1 MKKRTAW
8 LLAAGVAAVALGAAA
23 VGAVALLV
31 RGGRTSAGWVGGSGY
46 LALDVSGEIP
56 EEPSSGL
63 SGFLEGRPPSMRALV
78 EAVDR
83 ARQDPAVK
91 GLLLRVGSVDSGW
104 ARVQELRDAL
114 VRFRRTGKPSW
125 AHLESAGNREYFLAT
140 GCAKVAASPT
150 AMLDVSGLAA
160 EVTFYRGTL
169 DKLGVEAQFEGVGK
183 YKNAPNQLTEKGFTA
198 PHREQ
203 MEDLVG
209 TLFEQYVRGV
219 AQGRGL
225 APEKVRDLVDEG
237 PFEAARA
244 KEAGLVDELLYR
256 DQVEDRIPA
265 ANRVDPARYVRAGHG
280 FFDTRPK
287 LALVYAAGDIIP
299 GESQSSPFGGG
310 LAGSD
315 TIARGLRQA
324 REDGSVQ
331 AIILRVDSPGGSGTA
346 ADAVWREVTLAR
358 RSKPVVVSM
367 GDYAASGGY
376 YIALGADAS
385 VAQPGTITGSIG
397 VFSGKFSLRGL
408 YGKLGISQETVRRGK
423 NASLFSDWAPWTD
436 EQRARIRELNEAF
449 YRTFVSKA
457 AEGRKK
463 KPEEIEAV
471 AQGRVWTGEEALAA
485 GLVDGLGGLEAAV
498 QLARDK
504 ARIPRGQDVQL
515 VVLPQRKG
523 LLETLLERQDEDVVA
538 RVAGRTLG
546 PAAASLLRWATALG
560 DRGPIARVP
569 FELAVR

>member
-31 RGGRTSAGWVGGSGY
+31 RGGHPGGGWVGGSGY

-56 EEPSSGL
+56 EEPASGL
-63 SGFLEGRPPSMRALV
+63 SSLLESRPPSLRALV

-83 ARQDPAVK
+83 ARQDPGVK
-91 GLLLRVGSVDSGW
+91 GLLLRVGSVDTGW
-104 ARVQELRDAL
+104 GRVQELRDAL
-114 VRFRRTGKPSW
+114 VRFRRSGKPSW
-125 AHLESAGNREYFLAT
+125 AHLESAGNRDYFLAT
-140 GCAKVAASPT
+140 GCAKIAASPT
-150 AMLDVSGLAA
+150 GMLDVAGLAA

-169 DKLGVEAQFEGVGK
+169 DKLGIQAQFEGVGK
-183 YKNAPNQLTEKGFTA
+183 YKNAPNQFTEKGFTP

-203 MEDLVG
+203 MEDLVA
-209 TLFEQYVRGV
+209 TLFAQYVQGIG
-219 AQGRGL
+219 QGRGL
-225 APEKVRDLVDEG
+225 APEKVRALIDQA
-237 PFEAARA
+237 PFEAAAA
-244 KEAGLVDELLYR
+244 KHAGLVDELLYR

-265 ANRVDPARYVRAGHG
+265 ANRIDPARYVKAGRG

-287 LALVYAAGDIIP
+287 LAVVYAVGDIIS

-315 TIARGLRQA
+315 TISRGLRQA
-324 REDGSVQ
+324 REDGDIR
-331 AIILRVDSPGGSGTA
+331 AIVLRVDSPGGSGTA
-346 ADAVWREVTLAR
+346 ADAVWREVALAR

-376 YIALGADAS
+376 YISMGADAI
-385 VAQPGTITGSIG
+385 VAEPGTITGSIG

-408 YGKLGISQETVRRGK
+408 YGKLGISQETVQRGK
-423 NASLFSDWAPWTD
+423 NASLFSDWRPWTD
-436 EQRARIRELNEAF
+436 EERAKVRALNEAF
-449 YRTFVSKA
+449 YRTFVDKA

-463 KPEEIEAV
+463 KPAEIEAV
-471 AQGRVWTGEEALAA
+471 AQGRVWTGEEALAN
-485 GLVDGLGGLEAAV
+485 GLVDALGGLEDAV
-498 QLARDK
+498 RIAREK

-515 VVLPQRKG
+515 VVLPRRKG
-523 LLETLLERQDEDVVA
+523 LLETLLERQDEDVAA
-538 RVAGRTLG
+538 RALG
-546 PAAASLLRWATALG
+546 PAAALLRWATALG
-560 DRGPIARVP
+560 DQGPIARVP